1 MSAYE
6 LEAGHPFVYRELVLA
21 RIVVEVLDEARRELS
36 NAWRS
41 FRARRIY
48 HSLGEVWIEFVLF
61 RVGYG
66 SFIRGHFGGV
76 MGWGRG

>member
-1 MSAYE
+1 
-6 LEAGHPFVYRELVLA
+6 
-21 RIVVEVLDEARRELS
+21 
-36 NAWRS
+36 
-41 FRARRIY
+41 
-48 HSLGEVWIEFVLF
+48 LGEVWIEFVLF